1 MLNNNNA
8 PEFPHVRYKESG
20 QQIVLNTADNL
31 KALLKS
37 TGYQA
42 KLNKMT
48 LEPDIFKGKVCM
60 GSPDIVRS
68 ELVSLAS
75 IYTLPKSAIDDHFNA
90 VAHESSY
97 HPIADWLA
105 GEWDRKPR
113 VEAVLNCL
121 ETKNPALSNIVLLH
135 WLVGCV
141 ACLFVGNFKSKL
153 VPVLQGEQ
161 SFKKTAFVERIANVM
176 PSAFLEGAELNPDN
190 KDSVLTVIRSWIVEL
205 GELERSTK
213 NCQGALKAFVTRAC
227 DTVRP
232 PYARNDIKKD
242 RQTNLIATV
251 NGTDFLKD
259 ETGNTR
265 YAVIELVGETDM
277 DTLNNILGWEY
288 KATGELTLNQ
298 PENLR
303 QFWLEVKHKFMVE
316 HHPWMLSSD
325 IQAQVSQESS
335 KYVDKGNWYNLLND
349 HLEECTGKAREWLST
364 KQICEVINADTSKG
378 NMIGKALNQ
387 LTKDGKLEKKM
398 LNGSNRYCFP
408 TVRPQTSFC

>member
-1 MLNNNNA
+1 MRNQGNA
-8 PEFPHVRYKESG
+8 QEFPNFRYKDSS
-20 QQIVLNTADNL
+20 QQVPLCTADNL
-31 KALLKS
+31 KELLKTYS
-37 TGYQA
+37 YEA
-42 KLNKMT
+42 KFNKMT
-48 LEPDIFKGKVCM
+48 LEADIFKDNVCM
-60 GSPDIVRS
+60 DKPDIVRS
-68 ELVSLAS
+68 ELVSLTS
-75 IYTLPKSAIDDHFNA
+75 IYSLPKSAIDEHFNA
-90 VAHESSY
+90 IAHENSY
-97 HPIADWLA
+97 HPVADWLD
-105 GEWDRKPR
+105 GEWDRVPR

-121 ETKNPALSNIVLLH
+121 KSKNPELSSIVLLH
-135 WLVGCV
+135 WLVSCV
-141 ACLFVGNFKSKL
+141 ACLFVRNFKSKL

-176 PSAFLEGAELNPDN
+176 PGAFLEGAELNPDN
-190 KDSVLTVIRSWIVEL
+190 KDSVLSVIRSWIVEL

-232 PYARNDIKKD
+232 PYARTDIKKD

-265 YAVIELVGETDM
+265 YAVIELVDETDM
-277 DTLNNILGWEY
+277 DTLNKILGWEY
-288 KATGELTLNQ
+288 KPTGELTLNE

-303 QFWLEVKHKFMVE
+303 QFWLEVKYKFMVE
-316 HHPWMLSSD
+316 HHPWMLSSE

-335 KYVDKGNWYNLLND
+335 KYVDKGNWYNVLND

-364 KQICEVINADTSKG
+364 KQICELINADTSRA
-378 NMIGKALNQ
+378 NVIGKALNQ
-387 LTKDGKLEKKM
+387 LVKDGKLEKRM

-408 TVRPQTSFC
+408 TVRPQTSFL

>member
-1 MLNNNNA
+1 MRNEVNA

-31 KALLKS
+31 KELLKS

-48 LEPDIFKGKVCM
+48 LEPDIFKDNVCM
-60 GSPDIVRS
+60 GSPDMVRS

-75 IYTLPKSAIDDHFNA
+75 IYSLPKSAIDDHFNA
-90 VAHESSY
+90 ISVESSY
-97 HPIADWLA
+97 HPIADWLD
-105 GEWDRKPR
+105 GEWDSVPR

-121 ETKNPALSNIVLLH
+121 KAKNPTLSKIVLLH
-135 WLVGCV
+135 WLVACV
-141 ACLFVGNFKSKL
+141 ACLFVRNFKSKL

-176 PSAFLEGAELNPDN
+176 QNAFLEGAELNPDN
-190 KDSVLTVIRSWIVEL
+190 KDSVLSVIRSWIVEL

-232 PYARNDIKKD
+232 PYSRTDIKKD

-277 DTLNNILGWEY
+277 DTLNRILGWEY
-288 KATGELTLNQ
+288 KATGELTLKE
-298 PENLR
+298 PESLR
-303 QFWLEVKHKFMVE
+303 QFWLEVKYKFMVE
-316 HHPWMLSSD
+316 HHPWMLSPE
-325 IQAQVSQESS
+325 IQAQVSQESAQ
-335 KYVDKGNWYNLLND
+335 YVDKGNWYNVLND

-364 KQICEVINADTSKG
+364 KQVCEHINADPSKG
-378 NMIGKALNQ
+378 SVIGKALNQ
-387 LTKDGKLEKKM
+387 LAKDGRLDKKM

-408 TVRPQTSFC
+408 TVRPQTSFR

>member
-1 MLNNNNA
+1 MGQSS
-8 PEFPHVRYKESG
+8 ESG
-20 QQIVLNTADNL
+20 
-31 KALLKS
+31 
-37 TGYQA
+37 
-42 KLNKMT
+42 
-48 LEPDIFKGKVCM
+48 
-60 GSPDIVRS
+60 
-68 ELVSLAS
+68 
-75 IYTLPKSAIDDHFNA
+75 
-90 VAHESSY
+90 
-97 HPIADWLA
+97 
-105 GEWDRKPR
+105 
-113 VEAVLNCL
+113 AVLNCL
-121 ETKNPALSNIVLLH
+121 KAKNPTLSNIVLLH
-135 WLVGCV
+135 WLVACV
-141 ACLFVGNFKSKL
+141 ACLFVRNFKSKL

-190 KDSVLTVIRSWIVEL
+190 KDSVLSVIRSWVVEL

-232 PYARNDIKKD
+232 PYARTDIKKD

-277 DTLNNILGWEY
+277 DMLNKILGWEY
-288 KATGELTLNQ
+288 KATGELTLKE

-303 QFWLEVKHKFMVE
+303 QFWLEVKYKFMVE
-316 HHPWMLSSD
+316 HHPWMLSSE

-335 KYVDKGNWYNLLND
+335 KYVDKGNWYNVLND

-364 KQICEVINADTSKG
+364 KQICELINADTSRG
-378 NMIGKALNQ
+378 NVIGKALNQ
-387 LTKDGKLEKKM
+387 LVKDGKLEKRM

-408 TVRPQTSFC
+408 TIRPQTSFL

>member
-1 MLNNNNA
+1 MLNEVNA

-20 QQIVLNTADNL
+20 QQVPLCTADNL

-37 TGYQA
+37 NGYEA
-42 KLNKMT
+42 KFNMMT
-48 LEPDIFKGKVCM
+48 LEADIFKDNVCM
-60 GSPDIVRS
+60 DKPDIVRS
-68 ELVSLAS
+68 ELVSLTS
-75 IYTLPKSAIDDHFNA
+75 IYSLPKSAIDEHFNA
-90 VAHESSY
+90 IASENSY
-97 HPIADWLA
+97 HPIADWLD
-105 GEWDRKPR
+105 GEWDSVSR
-113 VEAVLNCL
+113 VDAVLNCL
-121 ETKNPALSNIVLLH
+121 KAKNPTFSNIVLLH
-135 WLVGCV
+135 WLVACV
-141 ACLFVGNFKSKL
+141 ACLFVRNFKSKL

-190 KDSVLTVIRSWIVEL
+190 KDSVLSVIRSWVVEL

-232 PYARNDIKKD
+232 PYSRTDIKKD

-277 DTLNNILGWEY
+277 DTLNKILGWEY
-288 KATGELTLNQ
+288 KATGELSLKE
-298 PENLR
+298 PELLR

-316 HHPWMLSSD
+316 HHPWMLSPE
-325 IQAQVSQESS
+325 IQAQVSQESAQ
-335 KYVDKGNWYNLLND
+335 YVDKGNWYNVLND

-364 KQICEVINADTSKG
+364 KQVCEHINADPSKG
-378 NMIGKALNQ
+378 SVIGKALNQ
-387 LTKDGKLEKKM
+387 LAKDSKLDKKM

-408 TVRPQTSFC
+408 TVRPQISFR

>member
-1 MLNNNNA
+1 MHNEVNA

-20 QQIVLNTADNL
+20 QQIPLCTADNL

-37 TGYQA
+37 NGYEA
-42 KLNKMT
+42 KFNKMT
-48 LEPDIFKGKVCM
+48 LEADIFKDNMCM
-60 GSPDIVRS
+60 DKPDIVRS
-68 ELVSLAS
+68 ELVSLTS
-75 IYTLPKSAIDDHFNA
+75 IYSLPKSAIDEHFNA
-90 VAHESSY
+90 IASENSY
-97 HPIADWLA
+97 HPIADWLD
-105 GEWDRKPR
+105 GEWDSVPR

-121 ETKNPALSNIVLLH
+121 KAKNPTLSNIVLLH
-135 WLVGCV
+135 WLVSCV
-141 ACLFVGNFKSKL
+141 ACLFVRNFKSKL

-190 KDSVLTVIRSWIVEL
+190 KDSVLSVIRSWIVEL

-232 PYARNDIKKD
+232 PYARTDIKKD

-277 DTLNNILGWEY
+277 DTLNKILGWEY
-288 KATGELTLNQ
+288 KVTGELTLKE

-316 HHPWMLSSD
+316 HHPWMLSPE
-325 IQAQVSQESS
+325 IQAQVSQESAQ
-335 KYVDKGNWYNLLND
+335 YVDKGNWYNVLND

-364 KQICEVINADTSKG
+364 KQVCEHINADPSKG
-378 NMIGKALNQ
+378 SVIGKALNQ
-387 LTKDGKLEKKM
+387 LAKDGKLDKKM

-408 TVRPQTSFC
+408 TVRPQTSFR

>member
-1 MLNNNNA
+1 MLNEVNA

-20 QQIVLNTADNL
+20 QQVPLCTADNL

-37 TGYQA
+37 NGYEA
-42 KLNKMT
+42 KFNKMT
-48 LEPDIFKGKVCM
+48 LEADIFKDNMCM
-60 GSPDIVRS
+60 DKPDIVRS
-68 ELVSLAS
+68 ELVSLTS
-75 IYTLPKSAIDDHFNA
+75 IYSLPKSAIDEHFNA
-90 VAHESSY
+90 IASENSY
-97 HPIADWLA
+97 HPIAEWLD
-105 GEWDRKPR
+105 GVWDSVPR
-113 VEAVLNCL
+113 VDAVLNCL
-121 ETKNPALSNIVLLH
+121 KAKNPALSSIVLLH
-135 WLVGCV
+135 WLVACV
-141 ACLFVGNFKSKL
+141 ACLFVRNFKSKL

-190 KDSVLTVIRSWIVEL
+190 KDSVLSVIRSWVVEL

-232 PYARNDIKKD
+232 PYSRTDIKKE

-277 DTLNNILGWEY
+277 DTLNKILGWEY
-288 KATGELTLNQ
+288 KATGELALKE
-298 PENLR
+298 PEQLR
-303 QFWLEVKHKFMVE
+303 QFWLELKHKFMVE
-316 HHPWMLSSD
+316 HHPWMLSPE
-325 IQAQVSQESS
+325 IQAQVSQESAQ
-335 KYVDKGNWYNLLND
+335 YVDKGNWYNVLND

-364 KQICEVINADTSKG
+364 KQVCEHINADPSKG
-378 NMIGKALNQ
+378 SVIGKALNQ
-387 LTKDGKLEKKM
+387 LAKDGKLDKKM

-408 TVRPQTSFC
+408 TVRPQTSFR

>member
-1 MLNNNNA
+1 MFNESNA

-20 QQIVLNTADNL
+20 QQVPLCTADNL

-37 TGYQA
+37 NGYEA
-42 KLNKMT
+42 KFNKMT
-48 LEPDIFKGKVCM
+48 LEADIFKDNMCM
-60 GSPDIVRS
+60 DKPDIVRS
-68 ELVSLAS
+68 ELVSLTS
-75 IYTLPKSAIDDHFNA
+75 IYSLPKSAIDEHFNA
-90 VAHESSY
+90 IASENSY
-97 HPIADWLA
+97 HPIADWLDE
-105 GEWDRKPR
+105 EWDSVPR
-113 VEAVLNCL
+113 VDTVLNCL
-121 ETKNPALSNIVLLH
+121 KAKNPTLSNIVLLH
-135 WLVGCV
+135 WLVACV
-141 ACLFVGNFKSKL
+141 ACLFVRNFKSKL

-161 SFKKTAFVERIANVM
+161 SFKKTAFVERVANVM

-190 KDSVLTVIRSWIVEL
+190 KDRVLSVIRSWVVEL

-232 PYARNDIKKD
+232 PYSRTDIKKD

-277 DTLNNILGWEY
+277 DTLNKILGWEY
-288 KATGELTLNQ
+288 KATGELTLKE

-316 HHPWMLSSD
+316 HHPWMLSPE
-325 IQAQVSQESS
+325 IQAQVSQESAQ
-335 KYVDKGNWYNLLND
+335 YVDKGNWYNVLND

-364 KQICEVINADTSKG
+364 KQVCEHINADPSKG
-378 NMIGKALNQ
+378 SVIGKALNQ
-387 LTKDGKLEKKM
+387 LAKDGKLDNKM

-408 TVRPQTSFC
+408 TVRPQTSFR

>member
-1 MLNNNNA
+1 MRNEVNA

-31 KALLKS
+31 KELLKS

-48 LEPDIFKGKVCM
+48 LEPDIFKDNVCM
-60 GSPDIVRS
+60 GSPDMVRS

-75 IYTLPKSAIDDHFNA
+75 IYSLPKSAIDDHFNA
-90 VAHESSY
+90 ISVESSY
-97 HPIADWLA
+97 HPIADWLD
-105 GEWDRKPR
+105 GEWDSVPR
-113 VEAVLNCL
+113 VETVLNCL
-121 ETKNPALSNIVLLH
+121 KAKNPTLSKIVLLH
-135 WLVGCV
+135 WLVACV
-141 ACLFVGNFKSKL
+141 ACLFVRNFKSKL

-176 PSAFLEGAELNPDN
+176 QNAFLEGAELNPDN
-190 KDSVLTVIRSWIVEL
+190 KDSVLSVIRSWIVEL

-232 PYARNDIKKD
+232 PYSRTDIKKD

-277 DTLNNILGWEY
+277 DTLNRILGWEY
-288 KATGELTLNQ
+288 KATGELTLKE
-298 PENLR
+298 PESLR
-303 QFWLEVKHKFMVE
+303 QFWLEVKYKFMVE
-316 HHPWMLSSD
+316 HHPWMLSPE
-325 IQAQVSQESS
+325 IQAQVSQESAQ
-335 KYVDKGNWYNLLND
+335 YVDKGNWYNVLND

-364 KQICEVINADTSKG
+364 KQVCEHINADPSKVSV
-378 NMIGKALNQ
+378 IGKALNQ
-387 LTKDGKLEKKM
+387 LAKDGRLDKKM

-408 TVRPQTSFC
+408 TVRPQTSFR

>member
-1 MLNNNNA
+1 MFNESNA

-20 QQIVLNTADNL
+20 QQVPLCTADNL

-37 TGYQA
+37 NGYEA
-42 KLNKMT
+42 KFNKMT
-48 LEPDIFKGKVCM
+48 LEADIFKDNMCM
-60 GSPDIVRS
+60 DKPDIVRS
-68 ELVSLAS
+68 ELVSLTS
-75 IYTLPKSAIDDHFNA
+75 IYSLPKSAIDEHFNA
-90 VAHESSY
+90 IASENSY
-97 HPIADWLA
+97 HPIADWLDE
-105 GEWDRKPR
+105 EWDSVPR
-113 VEAVLNCL
+113 VDTVLNCL
-121 ETKNPALSNIVLLH
+121 KAKNPTLSNIVLLH
-135 WLVGCV
+135 WLVACV
-141 ACLFVGNFKSKL
+141 ACLFVRNFKSKL

-161 SFKKTAFVERIANVM
+161 SFKKTAFVERVANVM

-190 KDSVLTVIRSWIVEL
+190 KDRVLSVIRSWVVEL

-232 PYARNDIKKD
+232 PYSRTDIKKD

-277 DTLNNILGWEY
+277 DTLNKILGWEY
-288 KATGELTLNQ
+288 KATGELTLKE

-316 HHPWMLSSD
+316 HHPWMLSPE
-325 IQAQVSQESS
+325 IQAQVSQESAQ
-335 KYVDKGNWYNLLND
+335 YVDKGNWYNVLND

-364 KQICEVINADTSKG
+364 KQVCEHINADPSKG
-378 NMIGKALNQ
+378 SVIGKALNQ
-387 LTKDGKLEKKM
+387 LAKDGKLDKKM

-408 TVRPQTSFC
+408 TVRPQTSFR

>member
-1 MLNNNNA
+1 MLNEVNA
-8 PEFPHVRYKESG
+8 PDFPHVRYKESG
-20 QQIVLNTADNL
+20 QQVPLCTADNL

-37 TGYQA
+37 NGYEA
-42 KLNKMT
+42 KFNKMT
-48 LEPDIFKGKVCM
+48 LEADIFKDNMCM
-60 GSPDIVRS
+60 DKPDIVRS
-68 ELVSLAS
+68 ELVSLTS
-75 IYTLPKSAIDDHFNA
+75 IYSLPKSAIDEHFNA
-90 VAHESSY
+90 IASENSY
-97 HPIADWLA
+97 HPIAEWLD
-105 GEWDRKPR
+105 GKWDCVPR

-121 ETKNPALSNIVLLH
+121 KAKNPTLSNIVLLH
-135 WLVGCV
+135 WLVACV
-141 ACLFVGNFKSKL
+141 ACLFVRNFKSKL

-190 KDSVLTVIRSWIVEL
+190 KDSVLSVIRSWVVEL

-232 PYARNDIKKD
+232 PYSRTDIKKD

-265 YAVIELVGETDM
+265 YAVIELVDETDM
-277 DTLNNILGWEY
+277 DTLNKILGWEY
-288 KATGELTLNQ
+288 KATGELTLKE
-298 PENLR
+298 PELLR

-316 HHPWMLSSD
+316 HHPWMLSPE
-325 IQAQVSQESS
+325 IQAQVSQESAQ
-335 KYVDKGNWYNLLND
+335 YVDKGNWYNVLND

-364 KQICEVINADTSKG
+364 KQVCEHINADPSKG
-378 NMIGKALNQ
+378 SVIGKALNQ
-387 LTKDGKLEKKM
+387 LAKEGKLDKKM

-408 TVRPQTSFC
+408 TIRPQTSFR

>member
-1 MLNNNNA
+1 MFNQSNA
-8 PEFPHVRYKESG
+8 PEFPHVRHKESG
-20 QQIVLNTADNL
+20 QEVPLCTADNL

-37 TGYQA
+37 NGYEA
-42 KLNKMT
+42 KFNKMT
-48 LEPDIFKGKVCM
+48 LEADIFKDNMCM
-60 GSPDIVRS
+60 DKPDIVRS
-68 ELVSLAS
+68 ELVSLTS
-75 IYTLPKSAIDDHFNA
+75 IYSLPKSAIDEHFNA
-90 VAHESSY
+90 IASENSY
-97 HPIADWLA
+97 HPIADWLD
-105 GEWDRKPR
+105 GEWDRVPR

-121 ETKNPALSNIVLLH
+121 KAKNPTLSNIVLLH
-135 WLVGCV
+135 WLVACV
-141 ACLFVGNFKSKL
+141 ACLFVRNFKSKL

-176 PSAFLEGAELNPDN
+176 PNAFLEGAELNPDN
-190 KDSVLTVIRSWIVEL
+190 KDSVLSVIRSWVVEL

-232 PYARNDIKKD
+232 PYSRTDIKKE

-277 DTLNNILGWEY
+277 DTLNKILGWEY
-288 KATGELTLNQ
+288 KATGELTLKE

-316 HHPWMLSSD
+316 HHPWMLSPE
-325 IQAQVSQESS
+325 IQAQVSQESAQ
-335 KYVDKGNWYNLLND
+335 YVDKGNWYNVLND

-364 KQICEVINADTSKG
+364 KQVCEHINADPSKG
-378 NMIGKALNQ
+378 SVIGKALNQ
-387 LTKDGKLEKKM
+387 LAKDGKLDKKM

-408 TVRPQTSFC
+408 TIRPQTSFR

>member
-1 MLNNNNA
+1 MFNESNA

-20 QQIVLNTADNL
+20 QQVPLCTADNL

-37 TGYQA
+37 NGYEA
-42 KLNKMT
+42 KFNKMT
-48 LEPDIFKGKVCM
+48 LEADIFKDNMCM
-60 GSPDIVRS
+60 DKPDIVRS
-68 ELVSLAS
+68 ELVSLTS
-75 IYTLPKSAIDDHFNA
+75 IYSLPKSAIDEHFNA
-90 VAHESSY
+90 IASENSY
-97 HPIADWLA
+97 HPIADWLDE
-105 GEWDRKPR
+105 EWDSVPR
-113 VEAVLNCL
+113 VDTVLNCWKA
-121 ETKNPALSNIVLLH
+121 KNPTLSNIVLLH
-135 WLVGCV
+135 WLVACV
-141 ACLFVGNFKSKL
+141 ACLFVRNFKSKL

-161 SFKKTAFVERIANVM
+161 SFKKTAFVERVANVM

-190 KDSVLTVIRSWIVEL
+190 KDSVLSVIRSWVVEL

-232 PYARNDIKKD
+232 PYSRTDIKKD

-277 DTLNNILGWEY
+277 DTLNKILGWEY
-288 KATGELTLNQ
+288 KATGELTLKE

-316 HHPWMLSSD
+316 HHPWMLSPE
-325 IQAQVSQESS
+325 IQAQVSQESAQ
-335 KYVDKGNWYNLLND
+335 YVDKGNWYNVLND

-364 KQICEVINADTSKG
+364 KQVCEHINADPSKG
-378 NMIGKALNQ
+378 SVIGKALNQ
-387 LTKDGKLEKKM
+387 LAKDGKLDKKM

-408 TVRPQTSFC
+408 TVRPQTSFR